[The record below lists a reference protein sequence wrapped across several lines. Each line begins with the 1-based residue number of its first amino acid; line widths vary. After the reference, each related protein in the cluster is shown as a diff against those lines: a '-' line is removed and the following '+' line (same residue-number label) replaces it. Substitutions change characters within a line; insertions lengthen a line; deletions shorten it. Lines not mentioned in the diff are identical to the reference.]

1 MNIRQLEAFK
11 TIMELGSF
19 TRAAEKLNLSQPA
32 VSKLIFLLERRC
44 GFSLFHRQKN
54 GVVPTAEGQMLYS
67 EVERVF
73 LSVESVS
80 ARARAIKHFDY
91 GEINLVSYPSL
102 AARVLPP
109 ILGGFLATRPGLKIE
124 MSSRNSWLLVEAVA
138 TQGFDLGFGMFAP
151 DRPGVRFDK
160 LCSMKAVCALPP
172 DHRLAS
178 RDFIEAKDLHGER
191 FIGMVEEDRAQL
203 EIDRIFAEC
212 GSDRNI
218 VIKVQLT
225 EACCSFVAAGLGVS
239 IVDPLSTEGFA
250 PGQLVIKPFRPLVN
264 FNVWVVT
271 PSFREPS
278 LATKALI
285 EHVRSEL
292 TAKIAAMA
300 IAIGDLP

>member
-73 LSVESVS
+73 LSVDSVS

-109 ILGGFLATRPGLKIE
+109 ILGGFLATRQGLKIE
-124 MSSRNSWLLVEAVA
+124 MSSRNSWLLVEAVVRVV
-138 TQGFDLGFGMFAP
+138 L
-151 DRPGVRFDK
+151 RPSSVLVPRHPH
-160 LCSMKAVCALPP
+160 LPG
-172 DHRLAS
+172 S
-178 RDFIEAKDLHGER
+178 
-191 FIGMVEEDRAQL
+191 
-203 EIDRIFAEC
+203 C
-212 GSDRNI
+212 GRR
-218 VIKVQLT
+218 
-225 EACCSFVAAGLGVS
+225 G
-239 IVDPLSTEGFA
+239 VDP
-250 PGQLVIKPFRPLVN
+250 
-264 FNVWVVT
+264 
-271 PSFREPS
+271 PSNIM
-278 LATKALI
+278 L
-285 EHVRSEL
+285 
-292 TAKIAAMA
+292 
-300 IAIGDLP
+300 

>member
-73 LSVESVS
+73 LSVDSVS

-109 ILGGFLATRPGLKIE
+109 ILGGFLATRQGLKIE

-172 DHRLAS
+172 DHHLVS
-178 RDFIEAKDLHGER
+178 RYVIEAKDLHGER
-191 FIGMVEEDRAQL
+191 FVGMVEEDRAQL
-203 EIDRIFAEC
+203 EIDRVFAEC

-218 VIKVQLT
+218 VIKAQLT
-225 EACCSFVAAGLGVS
+225 EACCSFVAAGVGVS
-239 IVDPLSTEGFA
+239 IVDPLSTEGF
-250 PGQLVIKPFRPLVN
+250 PPNQLVIRPFRPVVN

-278 LATKALI
+278 LATRALI
-285 EHVRSEL
+285 EHVRSNL

-300 IAIGDLP
+300 TAIGDLS